1 MTKLKFFISPNFSI
15 PSIWHFLSHTFIFS
29 KPILKAFASAIN
41 LCKTCCLFLYKNSL
55 FFIFI
60 LYKSL
65 FKNICIKLPIT
76 NSILFFIFFNYYFT
90 ISRDYSHFSLLSYPR
105 PDQTRPILSPLSPP
119 KPPSQPP
126 LPLFAAAPAASSTT
140 QHKRCRRFSLIA
152 RNYDVLSSVLFVFVR
167 FEKQQQA
174 LIIRKLQG
182 KPHFAPFLT
191 SLHLLLSDSKL
202 YCHVI

>member
-15 PSIWHFLSHTFIFS
+15 PSIWHFLSHTFLFS

-41 LCKTCCLFLYKNSL
+41 LCKICCLFLYKNSL

-76 NSILFFIFFNYYFT
+76 NSILFFIFLII
-90 ISRDYSHFSLLSYPR
+90 ISLSLEITLTSHFSLI

-126 LPLFAAAPAASSTT
+126 LPLFAAAAAACFFFYPT
-140 QHKRCRRFSLIA
+140 QTP
-152 RNYDVLSSVLFVFVR
+152 SSV
-167 FEKQQQA
+167 
-174 LIIRKLQG
+174 
-182 KPHFAPFLT
+182 
-191 SLHLLLSDSKL
+191 
-202 YCHVI
+202 

>member
-1 MTKLKFFISPNFSI
+1 MHQITYYKLY
-15 PSIWHFLSHTFIFS
+15 FIF
-29 KPILKAFASAIN
+29 
-41 LCKTCCLFLYKNSL
+41 Y
-55 FFIFI
+55 
-60 LYKSL
+60 
-65 FKNICIKLPIT
+65 
-76 NSILFFIFFNYYFT
+76 FFNYYFT
-90 ISRDYSHFSLLSYPR
+90 ISRDYSHFSLLTSLLS
-105 PDQTRPILSPLSPP
+105 QTRPDRSSHLSLLPNLPLSRRCRSSPP
-119 KPPSQPP
+119 PL
-126 LPLFAAAPAASSTT
+126 LPLFAAAAAAASSSTR
-140 QHKRCRRFSLIA
+140 HKRRRRSSLIA

>member
-15 PSIWHFLSHTFIFS
+15 PSIWHFLSHTFLFS

-41 LCKTCCLFLYKNSL
+41 LCKICCLFLYKNSL
-55 FFIFI
+55 F
-60 LYKSL
+60 L
-65 FKNICIKLPIT
+65 FLFYT
-76 NSILFFIFFNYYFT
+76 NHFLKTYASNYLLQTQFYFLFFLII
-90 ISRDYSHFSLLSYPR
+90 ISLSRGYSHFSLLSYPR

-126 LPLFAAAPAASSTT
+126 LPLLAAAPAASSTT
-140 QHKRCRRFSLIA
+140 QYKRCCRFSLIA
-152 RNYDVLSSVLFVFVR
+152 RNCDVLSSVLFVFVR
-167 FEKQQQA
+167 FERQQEA
-174 LIIRKLQG
+174 LIIRKLPG

>member
-15 PSIWHFLSHTFIFS
+15 PSIWHFLSHTFMFS

-55 FFIFI
+55 F
-60 LYKSL
+60 L
-65 FKNICIKLPIT
+65 FLFYT
-76 NSILFFIFFNYYFT
+76 NHFLKTYASNYLLQTLFYFLFFLII
-90 ISRDYSHFSLLSYPR
+90 ISLSLEITLTSHFSLI

-126 LPLFAAAPAASSTT
+126 LPLFAAAAAAASSSTR
-140 QHKRCRRFSLIA
+140 HKRRRRSSLIA

>member
-15 PSIWHFLSHTFIFS
+15 PSIWHFLSHTFMFS

-55 FFIFI
+55 F
-60 LYKSL
+60 L
-65 FKNICIKLPIT
+65 FLFYT
-76 NSILFFIFFNYYFT
+76 NHFLKTYASNYLLQTLFYFLFFLII
-90 ISRDYSHFSLLSYPR
+90 ISLSLEITLTSHFSLI
-105 PDQTRPILSPLSPP
+105 PDQTRPDRSSP

-126 LPLFAAAPAASSTT
+126 LPLFAAAAAASSTT
-140 QHKRCRRFSLIA
+140 QHKRCRRSSLIA
-152 RNYDVLSSVLFVFVR
+152 RNCDVLSSVLFVFVR
-167 FEKQQQA
+167 FERQQEA
-174 LIIRKLQG
+174 LIIRKLPG

>member
-1 MTKLKFFISPNFSI
+1 MHQITYYKLY
-15 PSIWHFLSHTFIFS
+15 FIF
-29 KPILKAFASAIN
+29 
-41 LCKTCCLFLYKNSL
+41 Y
-55 FFIFI
+55 
-60 LYKSL
+60 
-65 FKNICIKLPIT
+65 
-76 NSILFFIFFNYYFT
+76 FFNYYFT
-90 ISRDYSHFSLLSYPR
+90 ISRDYSHFSLLTSLLS
-105 PDQTRPILSPLSPP
+105 QTRPDRSSHLSLLPNLPLSRRCRSSP
-119 KPPSQPP
+119 PP
-126 LPLFAAAPAASSTT
+126 LLLASSSTR
-140 QHKRCRRFSLIA
+140 HKRRRRSSLIA